1 MIMKPK
7 IVLIALFALML
18 TSACKRNYNCSCTY
32 PGFSKTYQVKETS
45 QDNARKQ
52 CATSFHAENDTIPN
66 NPDLCAI
73 PK

>member
-1 MIMKPK
+1 MIMKPG
-7 IVLIALFALML
+7 ISLIALFVL
-18 TSACKRNYNCSCTY
+18 TIASACKKTYNCSCTY

-52 CATSFHAENDTIPN
+52 CAASFHSENDTIPD